1 MEIYDFM
8 NLHQIDIPGG
18 YSGTVEVSEGSL
30 KLELPT
36 ATGSFM
42 IKRYDLHLLT
52 PDRKNIEFDLLR
64 FPDGEWCDSR
74 YLQLKLSF
82 TISSELKEA
91 AKSEISK
98 MKI

>member
-1 MEIYDFM
+1 MQLHNFD

-36 ATGSFM
+36 AKASFR
-42 IKRYDLHLLT
+42 IKRYNFHLLT

-64 FPDGEWCDSR
+64 FPTGEWYYSE
-74 YLQLKLSF
+74 YLQLHPHL
-82 TISSELKEA
+82 TISPELKIA
-91 AKSEISK
+91 AKNEISK

>member
-1 MEIYDFM
+1 M

-30 KLELPT
+30 KLEFPA
-36 ATGSFM
+36 ATGSFA
-42 IKRYDLHLLT
+42 IKRYNLHLLT

-64 FPDGEWCDSR
+64 FPNGEWCDQP
-74 YLQLKLSF
+74 YLQLQPF
-82 TISSELKEA
+82 PIISSELNLK
-91 AKSEISK
+91 AKAEIHK

>member
-1 MEIYDFM
+1 MQLYNFE

-30 KLELPT
+30 KLELP
-36 ATGSFM
+36 AAKGSFI
-42 IKRYDLHLLT
+42 IKRYNLHLLT

-64 FPDGEWCDSR
+64 FPTGEWCDSS
-74 YLQLKLSF
+74 YLQLKPHL
-82 TISSELKEA
+82 TINPELKIA
-91 AKSEISK
+91 AKNQITK